1 MKLTKDNVEVLR
13 HPLHHVWN
21 SIGHDMYDACA
32 ESGDVMDAAY
42 IIEVCI
48 DANRLSTYGGDD
60 GEAADKVVLQ
70 LIKEHGYRNVV
81 KFLAETFPMC

>member
-1 MKLTKDNVEVLR
+1 MELNKASVEILR

-21 SIGHDMYDACA
+21 SIGYDMQEVCS
-32 ESGDVMDAAY
+32 ESGDVIDAAY